1 MLIDSHQHFWRIG
14 KYGHE
19 WPTPDLAPIHRDFGV
34 DDLLQ
39 DSSTTRLAGTVVVQS
54 QPSDA
59 DTDWLLQLASQHQ
72 LIKGI
77 VGWVD
82 FEAPNAA
89 SRLTQLAR
97 HPKFKSVRP
106 MLQSLPD
113 DNYILRDSVLSALN
127 AVIEL
132 NLRFDALVFTRHLAS
147 IAVLAH
153 RWPQLRIVIDHAA
166 KPPIAQKS
174 VQATQQWQIAMSRV
188 AEFPNV
194 HCKLSGLFTEME
206 ADQSRDDAI
215 PYVEHVLKMFG
226 AERVMW
232 GSDWPVLKL
241 RNSYSQWHEWVMKR
255 IAHLDA
261 PQQAAIMGGNA
272 IRFYGLAG

>member
-1 MLIDSHQHFWRIG
+1 
-14 KYGHE
+14 
-19 WPTPDLAPIHRDFGV
+19 
-34 DDLLQ
+34 
-39 DSSTTRLAGTVVVQS
+39 
-54 QPSDA
+54 
-59 DTDWLLQLASQHQ
+59 

-97 HPKFKSVRP
+97 HPKFKGVRP

-127 AVIEL
+127 AVVEL

-153 RWPQLRIVIDHAA
+153 RWPQLQIVIDHAA
-166 KPPIAQKS
+166 KPPIVQKS
-174 VQATQQWQIAMSRV
+174 AQATQQWHIAMSRV
-188 AEFPNV
+188 AEFPNIQ
-194 HCKLSGLFTEME
+194 CKLSGLFTEMD
-206 ADQSRDDAI
+206 ANQSRDDAI
-215 PYVEHVLKMFG
+215 PYVEHVLKVFG

-241 RNSYSQWHEWVMKR
+241 RNSYPQWHEWVVKR
-255 IAHLDA
+255 IAHLDSS
-261 PQQAAIMGGNA
+261 QQAAIMGGNA
-272 IRFYGLAG
+272 IRFYGL